1 MPEAAPQVP
10 KPRIQ
15 SLSDLIFGLA
25 LSVAAIS
32 FTFGGSLP
40 STGQTLT
47 TDIASF
53 GFTFLILIGVWN
65 RYTTTTSVMPVE
77 TPWLIRV
84 NMVLLFLVAIEPLL
98 FDVLYFQG
106 TGSDA
111 GVAASL
117 YFGLDIGGMN
127 LILAY
132 FTYAMIEEEK
142 RKLPEEVLRRLRT
155 SRTANLL
162 TAAIFFVSTLPFFS
176 SVVFLGLP
184 LRVDLWFIALPIAFV
199 PRLFSGL
206 GGGRPSQTRS
216 S

>member
-1 MPEAAPQVP
+1 
-10 KPRIQ
+10 
-15 SLSDLIFGLA
+15 
-25 LSVAAIS
+25 
-32 FTFGGSLP
+32 
-40 STGQTLT
+40 
-47 TDIASF
+47 
-53 GFTFLILIGVWN
+53 
-65 RYTTTTSVMPVE
+65 MPVE

-111 GVAASL
+111 GAAASL
-117 YFGLDIGGMN
+117 YFGFDIGGMN

-132 FTYAMIEEEK
+132 FTHAMIEEEK
-142 RKLPEEVLRRLRT
+142 RKLPEEVLRRFRT
-155 SRTANLL
+155 SRVANLL
-162 TAAIFFVSTLPFFS
+162 TAAIFFVSTLPFFTS
-176 SVVFLGLP
+176 AVYLGLP

-206 GGGRPSQTRS
+206 AGGGTSQTRS